1 MTGETS
7 GLIIRPGAL
16 EDAPAIGF
24 LIDAM
29 DTHYRGPG
37 GGSGLEASQ
46 VMAARAIEAR
56 EGTRFLLAF
65 EHGAPVGIA
74 CFAIVRPGRRL
85 AGLVFLKDLFVLAS
99 HRGRGVGVGLMR
111 GLAAYARDNGIG
123 RIDLTTDAGNGG
135 AVRLYAALGGERLDK
150 VMFTF
155 EGNALATLAG
165 ERSGTTK

>member
-1 MTGETS
+1 MSGETS
-7 GLIIRPGAL
+7 RLIIRPGAL

-85 AGLVFLKDLFVLAS
+85 AGLVFLKDLFVRANWRGTGLGKALMAELARIATS
-99 HRGRGVGVGLMR
+99 E
-111 GLAAYARDNGIG
+111 GIA
-123 RIDLTTDAGNGG
+123 RIDWTASREDTGLH
-135 AVRLYAALGGERLDK
+135 RFYEALGGNVLSDRL
-150 VMFTF
+150 FF
-155 EGNALATLAG
+155 RLNGEALKDLASAK
-165 ERSGTTK
+165 RGTT